1 MNMKNILFSG
11 LVVVSTAVSA
21 QSQET
26 IDVAADSLI
35 TAMSD
40 DYYVTKPLPVYKG
53 MPSYENP
60 RKNSII
66 DLIKNQGI
74 EKWFYK
80 DSNGRYVQFDTNV
93 KKWIIRVKLCDE
105 VWYVVDRFDFD
116 MQFSPVKNFSNIS
129 RSQEELESVVSY
141 CASVPM
147 WEKKVIT
154 IDN

>member
-1 MNMKNILFSG
+1 MKIKDILFAG
-11 LVVVSTAVSA
+11 LLTVSTAVSA

-26 IDVAADSLI
+26 TRATADSLT

-40 DYYVTKPLPVYKG
+40 DYYVARPLVVYEG

-80 DSNGRYVQFDTNV
+80 DGNGRYVQFDTNV
-93 KKWIIRVKLCDE
+93 KKWVIRVKLCDE

-116 MQFSPVKNFSNIS
+116 MQFSPIKNFSNTS
-129 RSQEELESVVSY
+129 RSKEELDSVVSY

-147 WEKKVIT
+147 WEKP
-154 IDN
+154 DFGR